1 MLPGFHP
8 LVARWF
14 AARFGAPTEPQA
26 AAWPH
31 ILAGEDVLVSAPT
44 GSGKTLAAF
53 LACLDRLVRLGL
65 AGALPEATEVLYVSP
80 LKALGNDIEKN
91 LDAPLA
97 ELCEAARAAG
107 RPLPPIRVAVRTG
120 DTPASRRQALLR
132 RPPHVLVTTP
142 ESLYLYLTSR
152 RGRAALARVRTVIC
166 DEIHAVAR
174 DKRGAHLALSLE
186 RLEDLT
192 GARPQRIGLSATQDP
207 VDEVARFLVGAGRV
221 GADGAPRCRVVELG
235 RRRPLD
241 LAVEIPRDELSGVAS
256 NELWAET
263 WDRVAA
269 LVRDHRTTLVF
280 VNTRRLAERAA
291 RALEER
297 LGPGQ
302 VGAHHGSLS
311 RARRLEAE
319 ERLKQG
325 ALRAVVATASLE
337 LGIDV
342 GAVDLVCQIGSPGS
356 LATGLQ
362 RVGRAGHWRGA
373 TPRGRL
379 FPLSRDELVEC
390 AAFVRGARAGRL
402 EETRVPEAP
411 LDVLA
416 QQLVAEA
423 ASRAEPAPEDALFAL
438 TRRAWPYRDLPRA
451 EFDAVLAML
460 AEGFATRRG
469 RAGALLHRDGVH
481 RAVRGRRGARLAA
494 LTGAGAIPDSAQY
507 AVVAEPEGAQVG
519 SVDEDFAVET
529 LAGDVFQLGNTSW
542 RVRRVETGTVR
553 VEDAHGQPPGIP
565 FWVAEAPGRSAAL
578 SREVSEVR
586 AAVAERLPDREAAA
600 RWLAAEG
607 ALPEAG
613 ARQAVDYLAAAAAA
627 LGAMPTQETLV
638 LERFFDEAGGMQV
651 VLHAPFGARQNR
663 ALGTALRKRFCRSF
677 DFELQAAAT
686 DEGVLLSLGPQHS
699 FPLESL
705 FEIVDARS
713 LDEVLTQAAL
723 QAPMFQVRFRW
734 GATRALAIPRLFKG
748 RRTPPNVARMKS
760 DDLLAAVFPQ
770 AVACQDNAPG
780 GPLEVPDHPLVK
792 EALRDCLREAMD
804 ADGLRALLGRI
815 ASGEVRLVARDTP
828 EPSPMSHEVVG
839 ARPWAYLDDAPLEER
854 RARAVALRRAL
865 PAAEAEALG
874 ALDPAAVAEV
884 TAQARPDPRDPDELH
899 DLLLDVVALP
909 DDRRAFDGAAAGWR
923 GAFAALTADGR
934 AARALAG
941 GRTFWVAAERAGAA
955 RALLAPERLEPALSP
970 LPGEDLPADRDE
982 AAVRALRGLV
992 PRLGPTTGAALAGI
1006 LGLPRDVVRDALLR
1020 LEQEGLVLRGR
1031 FLADAPWSAED
1042 PHWCERGLLARIH
1055 RLTLGRLRREIEPV
1069 RAADLVR
1076 FLLRWQHAAP
1086 GTRLH
1091 GPRGLAEVVEQLQ
1104 GFHAAAG
1111 AWERALLPARLSGYD
1126 PAWLDGLCF
1135 SGEVAF
1141 GRVALAV
1148 AEDEPPRRRSAP
1160 TRNAPVTLALRE
1172 DLPWLAAAAA
1182 HPRPPLGPAARQLV
1196 DALVA
1201 RGASFAEDLAAAT
1214 GRLAAEVEEGLWEL
1228 VSAGVVT
1235 CDGFAGLR
1243 ALIDPAGRRRRGRAP
1258 GGRWWLL
1265 RPEGAAGRAG
1275 RAADAATVERVSR
1288 QYLRRYGVVFRDLL
1302 AREAGAPPWREL
1314 LPHYRRAE
1322 ARGELRGG
1330 RFVAGFTGE
1339 QFALPEAVEAIR
1351 AARRGAGEAARVE
1364 LSAADPLN
1372 LVGVLTPGPRVP
1384 ATLGGRVAWEGGV
1397 PVPLLERRASHPLPR
1412 PSPLRGRGDDEV
1424 ASGLLP

>member
-1 MLPGFHP
+1 VLSGFHP
-8 LVARWF
+8 LVAGWF
-14 AARFGAPTEPQA
+14 ARRFGTPTEPQVA
-26 AAWPH
+26 GWPL
-31 ILAGEDVLVSAPT
+31 IQAGEDVLVSAPT

-53 LACLDRLVRLGL
+53 LACLDRLVRQGL
-65 AGALPEATEVLYVSP
+65 AGSLPDETEVLYVSP
-80 LKALGNDIEKN
+80 LKALGNDVEKN
-91 LDAPLA
+91 LNAPLA
-97 ELCEAARAAG
+97 ELAEAARAAG
-107 RPLPPIRVAVRTG
+107 SPLPPIRVAVRSG

-142 ESLYLYLTSR
+142 ESLYLYLTSE
-152 RGRAALARVRTVIC
+152 RGRRSLANVRTVIC

-186 RLEDLT
+186 RLDALV
-192 GARPQRIGLSATQDP
+192 GRRPQRIGLSATQDP
-207 VDEVARFLVGAGRV
+207 VAEVARFLVGASRV
-221 GADGAPRCRVVELG
+221 GDDGAPRCAVVELG

-241 LAVEIPRDELSGVAS
+241 LAVEIPRDELSSVAS
-256 NELWAET
+256 GELWSET

-269 LVRDHRTTLVF
+269 LVRAHRTTLVF

-291 RALEER
+291 HALEER

-302 VGAHHGSLS
+302 VAAHHGSLS

-319 ERLKQG
+319 ERLKRG
-325 ALRAVVATASLE
+325 ELRAVVATASLE

-342 GAVDLVCQIGSPGS
+342 GAVELVCQMGSPGA
-356 LATGLQ
+356 LGTGLQ

-390 AAFVRGARAGRL
+390 AAFARGVRAGRL
-402 EETRVPEAP
+402 EQTRVPAAP
-411 LDVLA
+411 LDILA

-423 ASRAEPAPEDALFAL
+423 ASRAEPAAEDELFELA
-438 TRRAWPYRDLPRA
+438 RRAWPYRALSRPD
-451 EFDAVLAML
+451 FDAVLSML
-460 AEGFATRRG
+460 SEGFATRRG

-481 RAVRGRRGARLAA
+481 RTVRGRRGARLAA

-507 AVVAEPEGAQVG
+507 AVVLEPEGTQVG
-519 SVDEDFAVET
+519 SVDEDFAVES
-529 LAGDVFQLGNTSW
+529 LAGDVFQLGNASW
-542 RVRRVETGTVR
+542 RIRRVESGLVR

-578 SREVSEVR
+578 SREVSELR
-586 AAVAERLPDREAAA
+586 AGVAARLPDREAAA
-600 RWLAAEG
+600 RWLEAEG

-613 ARQAVDYLAAAAAA
+613 ARQAVDYLAASAQA

-663 ALGTALRKRFCRSF
+663 ALGTALRKRFCRTF

-705 FEIVDARS
+705 FELVDARS

-734 GATRALAIPRLFKG
+734 DATRALAIPRLFKG
-748 RRTPPNVARMKS
+748 RRMPPNIARMKAE
-760 DDLLAAVFPQ
+760 DLLAAVFPQ
-770 AVACQDNAPG
+770 AVACQDNAPA
-780 GPLEVPDHPLVK
+780 GPLEVPDHPLVR
-792 EALRDCLREAMD
+792 EALKDCLGEAMD

-815 ASGEVRLVARDTP
+815 ARGEVRLVARDTA

-865 PAAEAEALG
+865 PAAEAAELG

-884 TAQARPDPRDPDELH
+884 AAQARPDVRDPDELH
-899 DLLLDVVALP
+899 DLLLDLVALP
-909 DDRRAFDGAAAGWR
+909 EDPRAFGGAAAGWR
-923 GAFAALTADGR
+923 PLFEALAATGR
-934 AARALAG
+934 AARATAG
-941 GRTFWVAAERAGAA
+941 GRVFWVAAERVGAAGALL
-955 RALLAPERLEPALSP
+955 RAPRLEPALAP
-970 LPGEDLPADRDE
+970 FPGEELPE
-982 AAVRALRGLV
+982 GPEQAAARALRGLV
-992 PRLGPTTGAALAGI
+992 PRLGPTTAAAAAAWLALAPG
-1006 LGLPRDVVRDALLR
+1006 VARDALLQ
-1020 LEQEGLVLRGR
+1020 LEQEGLVLRGN
-1031 FLADAPWSAED
+1031 FLPGVPWSAEA

-1076 FLLRWQHAAP
+1076 FLLRWQHALP
-1086 GTRLH
+1086 GARVH
-1091 GPRGLAEVVEQLQ
+1091 GVRGLSEVVEQLQ

-1111 AWERALLPARLSGYD
+1111 AWERDLLPARVAGYE
-1126 PAWLDGLCF
+1126 PAWLDQLCF
-1135 SGEVAF
+1135 SGEVSF
-1141 GRVALAV
+1141 GRLAIFTG
-1148 AEDEPPRRRSAP
+1148 EDEAPRRRSAP
-1160 TRNAPVTLALRE
+1160 TRNAPVTLALRA
-1172 DLPWLAAAAA
+1172 DLPWLAAVTG
-1182 HPRPPLGPAARQLV
+1182 HPPPPLGPAARQLV
-1196 DALVA
+1196 DALVE
-1201 RGASFAEDLAAAT
+1201 RGACFAEDLAAAT

-1243 ALIDPAGRRRRGRAP
+1243 ALIDPVARQRRRGRSQ
-1258 GGRWWLL
+1258 GGRWSLL
-1265 RPEGAAGRAG
+1265 RPGGGASASAPAPLERL
-1275 RAADAATVERVSR
+1275 AA

-1302 AREAGAPPWREL
+1302 GREAGAPPWREL
-1314 LPHYRRAE
+1314 LPLYRREE
-1322 ARGELRGG
+1322 ARGNLRGG

-1339 QFALPEAVEAIR
+1339 QFALPEAVEALR
-1351 AARRGAGEAARVE
+1351 AARRAPEGERVE

-1372 LVGVLTPGPRVP
+1372 LQGILTPGPRVT
-1384 ATLGGRVAWEGGV
+1384 AGLGGRVAWEDG
-1397 PVPLLERRASHPLPR
+1397 LPAAPR
-1412 PSPLRGRGDDEV
+1412 VTRGLKV
-1424 ASGLLP
+1424 S